1 MYNGNFENGQNN
13 QQQFGTDVNNQS
25 LQQQPNN
32 GMNNQYGQQQFDNGM
47 NNPYAQQQ
55 PANNMSNS
63 YGQQQFDNGINN
75 QYGQQQP
82 VNNMSNPY
90 GDQQFNNPVP
100 TAQPGAMPAPV
111 PTGTNEKAK
120 NKPII
125 PIIIAIIVVIGL
137 GAAYM
142 LFFNTKTLTCT
153 DSQSYFGIKTT
164 SSITIKFKNN
174 KASSASMRVQYE
186 VPNSYTSEEIEAA
199 KESFAET
206 VEDEDYIINPK
217 VSVEGNVITLD
228 ADVKSDKFTSADT
241 YDAAK
246 KELSDQGY
254 TCK

>member
-1 MYNGNFENGQNN
+1 MNNGNFENGQNN
-13 QQQFGTDVNNQS
+13 QQQFGNDLNNQS
-25 LQQQPNN
+25 LQHQPNN

-55 PANNMSNS
+55 P
-63 YGQQQFDNGINN
+63 
-75 QYGQQQP
+75 

-90 GDQQFNNPVP
+90 GNQQFNNPVP

-120 NKPII
+120 SKPII
-125 PIIIAIIVVIGL
+125 PIIIAIIVIAGL
-137 GAAYM
+137 GAVYM

-153 DSQSYFGIKTT
+153 NSQSYFGVKTT
-164 SSITIKFKNN
+164 ASITIKFKNN

-186 VPNSYTSEEIEAA
+186 VPSSYTSEQIEAA
-199 KESFAET
+199 KESVVET
-206 VEDEDYIINPK
+206 VKDEDYVINPK
-217 VSVEGNVITLD
+217 VSVDGNVITVD
-228 ADVKSDKFTSADT
+228 ADVKSDEFTSADT

-254 TCK
+254 TCE